1 MRSALYQSFGD
12 PTQVLALG
20 DAPMPQPQAGE
31 VRIRTLLAPIH
42 NHDLLTVRG
51 QYGYKP
57 ALPAIG
63 GSEAVGIVDALGE
76 GVEGLAVGQRV
87 ATPAGRGTW
96 AEYFIAPARM
106 TVPLPDGIPDETAA
120 QLMAMPLSALILLET
135 LALPAGAWIV
145 QNAANGAVGKALAML
160 AGARGLRVVNIV
172 RREEGVTELGALG
185 ITHVVCS
192 TQSGWMQQVREI
204 TGPGLAQAA
213 IDSVGGRASG
223 ALLAL
228 LGEGG
233 VLVSFG
239 ALTGEPMQLSPAD
252 LIFKQA
258 VVKGFWGSKASQ
270 ALSAEDRRR
279 LVGELLQ
286 RTLAG
291 ELRLPVDAVH
301 DLADIGQAAAAS
313 LRPGR
318 PGKVL
323 LRP

>member
-1 MRSALYQSFGD
+1 MRSAIHHEFGD
-12 PTQVLALG
+12 PAQVLALD
-20 DAPMPQPQAGE
+20 DAPMPEPKAGE

-57 ALPAIG
+57 TLPAIG

-76 GVEGLAVGQRV
+76 GVDGVSIGERV
-87 ATPAGRGTW
+87 ASSSGRGTW
-96 AEYFIAPARM
+96 AEYFTTPARM
-106 TVPLPDGIPDETAA
+106 IVPMPDGIPDETAA
-120 QLMAMPLSALILLET
+120 QLMAMPLSALMLLES
-135 LALPAGAWIV
+135 LALAPGAWIV

-160 AGARGLRVVNIV
+160 GEARGLHVANVV
-172 RREEGVTELGALG
+172 RREDGIAELAALG
-185 ITHVVCS
+185 IPHVVS
-192 TQSGWMQQVREI
+192 SAQADWMQQVRDL

-213 IDSVGGRASG
+213 IDSVGGKASG
-223 ALLAL
+223 EMLSLV
-228 LGEGG
+228 GNGG
-233 VLVSFG
+233 TLVSFG
-239 ALTGEPMQLSPAD
+239 ALTGEAMRLSPAD

-258 VVKGFWGSKASQ
+258 IVKGFWGSKASQ
-270 ALSAEDRRR
+270 AMSTEDKRR

-301 DLADIGQAAAAS
+301 DLADIRQAAAAS
-313 LRPGR
+313 LRPAR
-318 PGKVL
+318 AGKVL

>member
-1 MRSALYQSFGD
+1 MRSAIHHEFGD
-12 PTQVLALG
+12 PAQVLALD
-20 DAPMPQPQAGE
+20 DAPMPEPKAGE

-57 ALPAIG
+57 TLPAIG

-76 GVEGLAVGQRV
+76 GVEGVSIGERV
-87 ATPAGRGTW
+87 ASSSGRGTW
-96 AEYFIAPARM
+96 AEYFTTPARM
-106 TVPLPDGIPDETAA
+106 IVPMPDGIPDETAA
-120 QLMAMPLSALILLET
+120 QLMAMPLSALMLLDA
-135 LALPAGAWIV
+135 LALPPGAWIV

-160 AGARGLRVVNIV
+160 GEARGLHVVNVV
-172 RREEGVTELGALG
+172 RRDDGIAELAALG
-185 ITHVVCS
+185 IAHVVS
-192 TQSGWMQQVREI
+192 SAQPDWMQQLRDL

-213 IDSVGGRASG
+213 IDSVGGKASG
-223 ALLAL
+223 AMLSLV
-228 LGEGG
+228 GNGG
-233 VLVSFG
+233 TLVSFG
-239 ALTGEPMQLSPAD
+239 ALTGEAMQLSPAD

-258 VVKGFWGSKASQ
+258 TVKGFWGSKASQ
-270 ALSAEDRRR
+270 AMSTEDKRR

-291 ELRLPVDAVH
+291 ELRLPVDAVQ

-313 LRPGR
+313 LRPAR
-318 PGKVL
+318 AGKVL

>member
-1 MRSALYQSFGD
+1 MRSAIHHEFGD
-12 PTQVLALG
+12 PTQVLATG
-20 DAPMPQPQAGE
+20 DAPMPEPKPGE

-57 ALPAIG
+57 TLPAIG

-76 GVEGLAVGQRV
+76 GVEGVSIGDRV
-87 ATPAGRGTW
+87 ASSSGRGTW
-96 AEYFIAPARM
+96 AEYFTTPARM
-106 TVPLPDGIPDETAA
+106 IVPMPDGIPDETAA
-120 QLMAMPLSALILLET
+120 QLMAMPLSALMLLES
-135 LALPAGAWIV
+135 LALPPGAWIV

-160 AGARGLRVVNIV
+160 AEARGLHVANVV
-172 RREEGVTELGALG
+172 RRDDGIAELAALG
-185 ITHVVCS
+185 IPHVVS
-192 TQSGWMQQVREI
+192 TAQADWMQQVRDL
-204 TGPGLAQAA
+204 TGPALAQAA
-213 IDSVGGRASG
+213 IDSVGGKASG
-223 ALLAL
+223 ALLSL
-228 LGEGG
+228 VGNGG
-233 VLVSFG
+233 TLVSFG
-239 ALTGEPMQLSPAD
+239 ALTGEAMQLSPAD

-270 ALSAEDRRR
+270 AMSSDDKRR

-291 ELRLPVDAVH
+291 QLRLPVDAVYAL
-301 DLADIGQAAAAS
+301 DDIAQAAAAS
-313 LRPGR
+313 LRPAR

>member
-12 PTQVLALG
+12 PTQVLTLG

-76 GVEGLAVGQRV
+76 GVEDLAVGQRV

-96 AEYFIAPARM
+96 AEFFVAPARM

-120 QLMAMPLSALILLET
+120 QLMAMPLSALMLLET

-172 RREEGVTELGALG
+172 RREEGVAELVALG
-185 ITHVVCS
+185 IAHVVCS

-223 ALLAL
+223 TLLAL
-228 LGEGG
+228 LGNNG

-291 ELRLPVDAVH
+291 ELRLPVDAIY
-301 DLADIGQAAAAS
+301 DLADIAQAAAAS

-323 LRP
+323 LRA

>member
-1 MRSALYQSFGD
+1 MRSAIHHEFGD
-12 PTQVLALG
+12 PTQVLAL
-20 DAPMPQPQAGE
+20 DAAPMPEPKAGE

-57 ALPAIG
+57 TLPAIG

-76 GVEGLAVGQRV
+76 GVEGVSIGDRV
-87 ATPAGRGTW
+87 ASSSGRGTW
-96 AEYFIAPARM
+96 AEYFTTPARM
-106 TVPLPDGIPDETAA
+106 IVPMPDGIPDETAA
-120 QLMAMPLSALILLET
+120 QLMAMPLSALMLLES
-135 LALPAGAWIV
+135 LALAPGAWIV

-160 AGARGLRVVNIV
+160 GEARGLHVVNVV
-172 RREEGVTELGALG
+172 RRDDGIAELAALG
-185 ITHVVCS
+185 IPHVVS
-192 TQSGWMQQVREI
+192 SAQADWMQQVRDL

-213 IDSVGGRASG
+213 IDSVGGKASG
-223 ALLAL
+223 EMLSLV
-228 LGEGG
+228 GNGG
-233 VLVSFG
+233 TLVSFG
-239 ALTGEPMQLSPAD
+239 ALTGEAMRLSPAD

-258 VVKGFWGSKASQ
+258 IVKGFWGSKASQ
-270 ALSAEDRRR
+270 AMSSEDKRR

-301 DLADIGQAAAAS
+301 DLADIRQAAAAS
-313 LRPGR
+313 LRPAR
-318 PGKVL
+318 AGKVL

>member
-20 DAPMPQPQAGE
+20 DAPLPQPQAGE
-31 VRIRTLLAPIH
+31 LRIRTLLAPIH

-51 QYGYKP
+51 QYGYRP

-120 QLMAMPLSALILLET
+120 QLMAMPLSALMLLET

-160 AGARGLRVVNIV
+160 AGARGLQVVNIV
-172 RREEGVTELGALG
+172 RREEGVAALTALG
-185 ITHVVCS
+185 LAHVVCS
-192 TQSGWMQQVREI
+192 AHADWMQQVRAI
-204 TGPGLAQAA
+204 IGPGLAQAA

-258 VVKGFWGSKASQ
+258 TVKGFWGSKASQ
-270 ALSAEDRRR
+270 VLSAGDRRR

-286 RTLAG
+286 RALAG

-301 DLADIGQAAAAS
+301 DLADIAQAAAAS

>member
-1 MRSALYQSFGD
+1 MRSAIHHEFGD
-12 PTQVLALG
+12 PTQVLATG
-20 DAPMPQPQAGE
+20 DAPMPEPKPGE

-57 ALPAIG
+57 TLPAIG

-76 GVEGLAVGQRV
+76 GVDGVSIGDRV
-87 ATPAGRGTW
+87 ASSSGRGTW
-96 AEYFIAPARM
+96 AEYFTTPARM
-106 TVPLPDGIPDETAA
+106 IVPMPDGIPDETAA
-120 QLMAMPLSALILLET
+120 QLMAMPLSALMLLES
-135 LALPAGAWIV
+135 LALPSGAWIV

-160 AGARGLRVVNIV
+160 AEARGLHVANVV
-172 RREEGVTELGALG
+172 RRDDGIAELAALG
-185 ITHVVCS
+185 IPHVVS
-192 TQSGWMQQVREI
+192 TAQADWMQQVRDL
-204 TGPGLAQAA
+204 TGPALAQAA
-213 IDSVGGRASG
+213 IDSVGGKASG
-223 ALLAL
+223 ALLSL
-228 LGEGG
+228 VGNGG
-233 VLVSFG
+233 TLVSFG
-239 ALTGEPMQLSPAD
+239 ALTGEAMQLSPAD

-270 ALSAEDRRR
+270 AMSAEDKRR

-291 ELRLPVDAVH
+291 QLRLPVDAVYAL
-301 DLADIGQAAAAS
+301 DDIAQAAAAS
-313 LRPGR
+313 LRPAR

>member
-120 QLMAMPLSALILLET
+120 QLMAMPLSALMLLET

-160 AGARGLRVVNIV
+160 AGARGLQVVNIV
-172 RREEGVTELGALG
+172 RREEGVAELGALG
-185 ITHVVCS
+185 IAHVVCS

-228 LGEGG
+228 LGNNG

-258 VVKGFWGSKASQ
+258 IVKGFWGSKASQ

-286 RTLAG
+286 RTLAD
-291 ELRLPVDAVH
+291 ELRLPVDAIH
-301 DLADIGQAAAAS
+301 DLADIAQAAAAS

>member
-1 MRSALYQSFGD
+1 MRSAIHHEFGD
-12 PTQVLALG
+12 PTQVLATG
-20 DAPMPQPQAGE
+20 DAPMPEPKPGE

-57 ALPAIG
+57 TLPAIG

-76 GVEGLAVGQRV
+76 GVEGVSIGERV
-87 ATPAGRGTW
+87 ASSSGRGTW
-96 AEYFIAPARM
+96 AEYFTTPARM
-106 TVPLPDGIPDETAA
+106 IVPMPDGIPDETAA
-120 QLMAMPLSALILLET
+120 QLMAMPLSALMLLES
-135 LALPAGAWIV
+135 LALPSGAWIV

-160 AGARGLRVVNIV
+160 AEARGLHVANVV
-172 RREEGVTELGALG
+172 RRDDGIAELAALG
-185 ITHVVCS
+185 IPHVVS
-192 TQSGWMQQVREI
+192 TAQADWMQQVRDL
-204 TGPGLAQAA
+204 TGPALAQAA
-213 IDSVGGRASG
+213 IDSVGGKASG
-223 ALLAL
+223 AMLSLV
-228 LGEGG
+228 GNGG
-233 VLVSFG
+233 TLVSFG
-239 ALTGEPMQLSPAD
+239 ALTGEAMQLSPAD

-270 ALSAEDRRR
+270 AMSAEDKRR

-291 ELRLPVDAVH
+291 QLRLPVDAVYAL
-301 DLADIGQAAAAS
+301 DDIAQAAAAS
-313 LRPGR
+313 LRPAR

>member
-1 MRSALYQSFGD
+1 MRSAIHHEFGD
-12 PTQVLALG
+12 PAQVLALD
-20 DAPMPQPQAGE
+20 DAPMPEPKAGE

-57 ALPAIG
+57 TLPAIG

-76 GVEGLAVGQRV
+76 GVEGVSIGERV
-87 ATPAGRGTW
+87 ASSSGRGTW
-96 AEYFIAPARM
+96 AEYFTTPARM
-106 TVPLPDGIPDETAA
+106 IVPMPDGIPDETAA
-120 QLMAMPLSALILLET
+120 QLMAMPLSALMLLDS
-135 LALPAGAWIV
+135 LALPPGAWIV

-160 AGARGLRVVNIV
+160 GEARGLHVVNVV
-172 RREEGVTELGALG
+172 RRDDGIAELAALG
-185 ITHVVCS
+185 IPHAVS
-192 TQSGWMQQVREI
+192 SAQPDWMQQVRDL

-213 IDSVGGRASG
+213 IDSVGGKASG
-223 ALLAL
+223 AMLSLV
-228 LGEGG
+228 GNGG
-233 VLVSFG
+233 TLVSFG
-239 ALTGEPMQLSPAD
+239 ALTGEAMQLSPAD

-258 VVKGFWGSKASQ
+258 IVKGFWGSKASQ
-270 ALSAEDRRR
+270 AMSTEDKRR

-291 ELRLPVDAVH
+291 ELRLPVDAIH

-313 LRPGR
+313 LRPAR
-318 PGKVL
+318 AGKVL

>member
-1 MRSALYQSFGD
+1 MRSAIHHEFGD
-12 PTQVLALG
+12 PAQVLALD
-20 DAPMPQPQAGE
+20 DAPMPEPKAGE

-57 ALPAIG
+57 TLPAIG

-76 GVEGLAVGQRV
+76 GVEGVSIGERV
-87 ATPAGRGTW
+87 ASSSGRGTW
-96 AEYFIAPARM
+96 AEYFTTPARM
-106 TVPLPDGIPDETAA
+106 IVPMPDGIPDETAA
-120 QLMAMPLSALILLET
+120 QLMAMPLSALMLLDA
-135 LALPAGAWIV
+135 LALPPGAWIV

-160 AGARGLRVVNIV
+160 GEARGLQVVNVV
-172 RREEGVTELGALG
+172 RRDDGIAELAALG
-185 ITHVVCS
+185 IAHVVS
-192 TQSGWMQQVREI
+192 SAQPDWMQQVRDL

-213 IDSVGGRASG
+213 IDSVGGKASG
-223 ALLAL
+223 AMLSLV
-228 LGEGG
+228 GNGG
-233 VLVSFG
+233 TLVSFG
-239 ALTGEPMQLSPAD
+239 ALTGEAMQLSPAD

-258 VVKGFWGSKASQ
+258 TVKGFWGSKASQ
-270 ALSAEDRRR
+270 AMSTEDKRR

-301 DLADIGQAAAAS
+301 DLAEIGQAAAAS
-313 LRPGR
+313 LRPAR
-318 PGKVL
+318 AGKVL

>member
-1 MRSALYQSFGD
+1 MRSAIHHEFGD
-12 PTQVLALG
+12 PAQVLALD
-20 DAPMPQPQAGE
+20 DAPMPEPKAGE

-57 ALPAIG
+57 TLPAIG

-76 GVEGLAVGQRV
+76 GVEGVSIGERV
-87 ATPAGRGTW
+87 ASSSGRGTW
-96 AEYFIAPARM
+96 AEYFTTPARM
-106 TVPLPDGIPDETAA
+106 IVPMPDGIPDETAA
-120 QLMAMPLSALILLET
+120 QLMAMPLRALMLLES
-135 LALPAGAWIV
+135 LALAPGAWIV

-160 AGARGLRVVNIV
+160 GEARGLHVANVV
-172 RREEGVTELGALG
+172 RRDDGIAELAALG
-185 ITHVVCS
+185 IPHVVS
-192 TQSGWMQQVREI
+192 SAQADWMQQVRDL

-213 IDSVGGRASG
+213 IDSVGGKASG
-223 ALLAL
+223 EMLSLV
-228 LGEGG
+228 GNGG
-233 VLVSFG
+233 TLVSFG
-239 ALTGEPMQLSPAD
+239 ALTGEAMRLSPAD

-258 VVKGFWGSKASQ
+258 IVKGFWGSKASQ
-270 ALSAEDRRR
+270 AMSSEDKRR

-301 DLADIGQAAAAS
+301 DLADIRQAAAAS
-313 LRPGR
+313 LRPAR
-318 PGKVL
+318 AGKVL

>member
-1 MRSALYQSFGD
+1 MRSAIHHEFGD
-12 PTQVLALG
+12 PAQVLALD
-20 DAPMPQPQAGE
+20 DAPMPEPKAGE

-57 ALPAIG
+57 TLPAIG

-76 GVEGLAVGQRV
+76 GVDGVSIGERV
-87 ATPAGRGTW
+87 ASSSGRGTW
-96 AEYFIAPARM
+96 AEYFTTPARM
-106 TVPLPDGIPDETAA
+106 IVPMPDGIPDETAA
-120 QLMAMPLSALILLET
+120 QLMAMPLSALMLLDS
-135 LALPAGAWIV
+135 LALPPGAWIV

-160 AGARGLRVVNIV
+160 GEARGLHVVNVV
-172 RREEGVTELGALG
+172 RRDDGIAELAALG
-185 ITHVVCS
+185 IPHAVS
-192 TQSGWMQQVREI
+192 SAQPDWMQQVRDL

-213 IDSVGGRASG
+213 IDSVGGKASG
-223 ALLAL
+223 AVLSLV
-228 LGEGG
+228 GNGG
-233 VLVSFG
+233 TLVSFG
-239 ALTGEPMQLSPAD
+239 ALTGEAMQLSPAD

-258 VVKGFWGSKASQ
+258 IVKGFWGSKASQ
-270 ALSAEDRRR
+270 AMSTEDKRR

-291 ELRLPVDAVH
+291 ELRLPVDAIH

-313 LRPGR
+313 LRPAR
-318 PGKVL
+318 AGKVL

>member
-1 MRSALYQSFGD
+1 MRSAIHHEFGD
-12 PTQVLALG
+12 PTQVLATG
-20 DAPMPQPQAGE
+20 DAPMPEPKPGE

-57 ALPAIG
+57 TLPAIG

-76 GVEGLAVGQRV
+76 GVEGVSIGERV
-87 ATPAGRGTW
+87 ASSSGRGTW
-96 AEYFIAPARM
+96 AEYFTTPARM
-106 TVPLPDGIPDETAA
+106 IVPMPDGIPDETAA
-120 QLMAMPLSALILLET
+120 QLMAMPLSALMLLES
-135 LALPAGAWIV
+135 LALPPGAWIV

-160 AGARGLRVVNIV
+160 AEARGLHVANVV
-172 RREEGVTELGALG
+172 RRDDGIAELAALG
-185 ITHVVCS
+185 IPHVVS
-192 TQSGWMQQVREI
+192 TAQADWMQQVRDL
-204 TGPGLAQAA
+204 TGPALAQAA
-213 IDSVGGRASG
+213 IDSVGGKASG
-223 ALLAL
+223 AMLSLV
-228 LGEGG
+228 GNGG
-233 VLVSFG
+233 TLVSFG
-239 ALTGEPMQLSPAD
+239 ALTGEAMQLSPAD

-270 ALSAEDRRR
+270 AMSAEDKRR

-291 ELRLPVDAVH
+291 QLRLPVDAVYAL
-301 DLADIGQAAAAS
+301 DDIAQAAAAS
-313 LRPGR
+313 LRPAR

>member
-1 MRSALYQSFGD
+1 MRSAIHHEFGD
-12 PTQVLALG
+12 PTQVLATG
-20 DAPMPQPQAGE
+20 DAPMPEPKSGE

-57 ALPAIG
+57 TLPAIG

-76 GVEGLAVGQRV
+76 GVDGVSIGDRV
-87 ATPAGRGTW
+87 ASSSGRGTW
-96 AEYFIAPARM
+96 AEYFTTPARM
-106 TVPLPDGIPDETAA
+106 IVPMPDGIPDETAA
-120 QLMAMPLSALILLET
+120 QLMAMPLSALMLLES
-135 LALPAGAWIV
+135 LALPPGAWIV

-160 AGARGLRVVNIV
+160 AEARGLHVANVV
-172 RREEGVTELGALG
+172 RRDDGIAELAALG
-185 ITHVVCS
+185 ISHVVS
-192 TQSGWMQQVREI
+192 TAQADWMQQVRDL
-204 TGPGLAQAA
+204 TGPALAQAA
-213 IDSVGGRASG
+213 IDSVGGKASG
-223 ALLAL
+223 ALLSL
-228 LGEGG
+228 VGNGG
-233 VLVSFG
+233 TLVSFG
-239 ALTGEPMQLSPAD
+239 ALTGEAMQLSPAD

-270 ALSAEDRRR
+270 AMSSDDKRR

-291 ELRLPVDAVH
+291 QLRLPVDAVYAL
-301 DLADIGQAAAAS
+301 DDIAQAAAAS
-313 LRPGR
+313 LRPAR

>member
-96 AEYFIAPARM
+96 AEYFTAPARM

-120 QLMAMPLSALILLET
+120 QLMAMPLSALMLLET

-160 AGARGLRVVNIV
+160 AGARGLQVVNIV
-172 RREEGVTELGALG
+172 RREEGVAELGALG
-185 ITHVVCS
+185 IAHVVCS

-228 LGEGG
+228 LGNNG

-291 ELRLPVDAVH
+291 ELRLPVDAIH
-301 DLADIGQAAAAS
+301 DLADIAQAAAAS

>member
-1 MRSALYQSFGD
+1 MRSAIHHEFGD
-12 PTQVLALG
+12 PAQVLALD
-20 DAPMPQPQAGE
+20 DAPMPEPKAGE

-57 ALPAIG
+57 TLPAIG

-76 GVEGLAVGQRV
+76 GVEGVSIGERV
-87 ATPAGRGTW
+87 ASSSGRGTW
-96 AEYFIAPARM
+96 AEYFTTPAKM
-106 TVPLPDGIPDETAA
+106 IVPMPDGIPDETAA
-120 QLMAMPLSALILLET
+120 QLMAMPLSALMLLDS
-135 LALPAGAWIV
+135 LALPPGAWVV

-160 AGARGLRVVNIV
+160 GEARGLHVVNVV
-172 RREEGVTELGALG
+172 RRDDGIAELAALG
-185 ITHVVCS
+185 IPHAVS
-192 TQSGWMQQVREI
+192 SAQPDWMQQVRDL

-213 IDSVGGRASG
+213 IDSVGGKASG
-223 ALLAL
+223 AMLSLV
-228 LGEGG
+228 GNGG
-233 VLVSFG
+233 TLVSFG
-239 ALTGEPMQLSPAD
+239 ALTGEAMQLSPAD

-258 VVKGFWGSKASQ
+258 IVKGFWGSKASQ
-270 ALSAEDRRR
+270 AMSTEDKRR

-291 ELRLPVDAVH
+291 ELRLPVDAIH

-313 LRPGR
+313 LRPAR
-318 PGKVL
+318 AGKVL

>member
-1 MRSALYQSFGD
+1 MRSAIHHEFGD
-12 PTQVLALG
+12 PTQVLALD
-20 DAPMPQPQAGE
+20 DAPMPEPKAGE

-57 ALPAIG
+57 TLPAIG

-76 GVEGLAVGQRV
+76 GVEGVAIGDRV
-87 ATPAGRGTW
+87 ASSSGRGTW
-96 AEYFIAPARM
+96 AEYFTTPARM
-106 TVPLPDGIPDETAA
+106 IVPMPDGIPDETAA
-120 QLMAMPLSALILLET
+120 QLMAMPLSALMLLES
-135 LALPAGAWIV
+135 LALAPGAWIV

-160 AGARGLRVVNIV
+160 GEARGLHVANVV
-172 RREEGVTELGALG
+172 RREDGIAELAALG
-185 ITHVVCS
+185 IPHVVS
-192 TQSGWMQQVREI
+192 SAQADWMQQVRDL

-213 IDSVGGRASG
+213 IDSVGGKASG
-223 ALLAL
+223 EMLSLV
-228 LGEGG
+228 GNGG
-233 VLVSFG
+233 TLVSFG
-239 ALTGEPMQLSPAD
+239 ALTGEAMRLSPAD

-258 VVKGFWGSKASQ
+258 IVKGFWGSKASQ
-270 ALSAEDRRR
+270 AMSSEDKRR

-301 DLADIGQAAAAS
+301 DLADIRQAAAAS
-313 LRPGR
+313 LRPAR
-318 PGKVL
+318 AGKVL

>member
-1 MRSALYQSFGD
+1 MRSALYRNFGD
-12 PTQVLALG
+12 PSQVLAAAE
-20 DAPMPQPQAGE
+20 APVPQPNPGE
-31 VRIRTLLAPIH
+31 VRIRTVLAPIH

-51 QYGYKP
+51 QYGYRP

-76 GVEGLAVGQRV
+76 GVEGLAIGQRV

-96 AEYFIAPARM
+96 AEYFTAPAQV
-106 TVPLPDGIPDETAA
+106 TVPLPDGLPDETAA
-120 QLMAMPLSALILLET
+120 QLMAMPLSALLLLET

-160 AGARGLRVVNIV
+160 ANARGLRVVNVV
-172 RREEGVTELGALG
+172 RREEGIAELAALG
-185 ITHVVCS
+185 IPHAVCS
-192 TQSGWMQQVREI
+192 AQAGWMQQVREF

-228 LGEGG
+228 LGNGG

-258 VVKGFWGSKASQ
+258 TVKGFWGSKASQ
-270 ALSAEDRRR
+270 ALPPGDRRR

-286 RTLAG
+286 RALAG
-291 ELRLPVDAVH
+291 ELRLPVDAIY
-301 DLADIGQAAAAS
+301 DLADIARAVEAS
-313 LRPGR
+313 LRPAR
-318 PGKVL
+318 SGKVL

>member
-1 MRSALYQSFGD
+1 MRSAIHHEFGD
-12 PTQVLALG
+12 PTQVLATG
-20 DAPMPQPQAGE
+20 DAPMPEPKPGE

-57 ALPAIG
+57 TLPAIG

-76 GVEGLAVGQRV
+76 GVDGVSVGDRV
-87 ATPAGRGTW
+87 ASSSGRGTW
-96 AEYFIAPARM
+96 AEYFTTPARM
-106 TVPLPDGIPDETAA
+106 IVPMPDGIPDETAA
-120 QLMAMPLSALILLET
+120 QLMAMPLSALMLLES
-135 LALPAGAWIV
+135 LALPSGAWIV

-160 AGARGLRVVNIV
+160 AEARGLHVANVV
-172 RREEGVTELGALG
+172 RRDDGIAELAALG
-185 ITHVVCS
+185 IPHVVS
-192 TQSGWMQQVREI
+192 TAQADWMQQVRDL
-204 TGPGLAQAA
+204 TGPALAQAA
-213 IDSVGGRASG
+213 IDSVGGKASG
-223 ALLAL
+223 AMLSLV
-228 LGEGG
+228 GNGG
-233 VLVSFG
+233 TLVSFG
-239 ALTGEPMQLSPAD
+239 ALTGEAMQLSPAD

-270 ALSAEDRRR
+270 AMSAEDKRR

-291 ELRLPVDAVH
+291 QLRLPVDAVYAL
-301 DLADIGQAAAAS
+301 DDIAQAAAAS
-313 LRPGR
+313 LRPAR

>member
-1 MRSALYQSFGD
+1 MRSAIHHEFGD
-12 PTQVLALG
+12 PTQVLATG
-20 DAPMPQPQAGE
+20 DAPMPEPKPGE

-57 ALPAIG
+57 TLPAIG

-76 GVEGLAVGQRV
+76 GVDGVSIGDRV
-87 ATPAGRGTW
+87 ASSSGRGTW
-96 AEYFIAPARM
+96 AEYFTTPARM
-106 TVPLPDGIPDETAA
+106 IVPMPDGIPDETAA
-120 QLMAMPLSALILLET
+120 QLMAMPLSALMLLES
-135 LALPAGAWIV
+135 LALPSGAWIV

-160 AGARGLRVVNIV
+160 AEARGLHVANVV
-172 RREEGVTELGALG
+172 RRDDGIAELAALG
-185 ITHVVCS
+185 IPHVVS
-192 TQSGWMQQVREI
+192 TAQADWMQQVRDL
-204 TGPGLAQAA
+204 TGPALAQAA
-213 IDSVGGRASG
+213 IDSVGGKASG
-223 ALLAL
+223 AMLSLV
-228 LGEGG
+228 GNGG
-233 VLVSFG
+233 TLVSFG
-239 ALTGEPMQLSPAD
+239 ALTGEAMQLSPAD

-270 ALSAEDRRR
+270 AMSAEDKRR

-291 ELRLPVDAVH
+291 QLRLPVDAVYAL
-301 DLADIGQAAAAS
+301 DDIAQAAAAS
-313 LRPGR
+313 LQPAR